1 MMLEILLG
9 GFSSTSAE
17 VESGEGQECG
27 GGGNRIVH
35 EEGGQDE
42 KKKELFTN

>member
-1 MMLEILLG
+1 MMLKILLG

-17 VESGEGQECG
+17 VESGEGQECA
-27 GGGNRIVH
+27 GGGNRVVH

-42 KKKELFTN
+42 KKQ